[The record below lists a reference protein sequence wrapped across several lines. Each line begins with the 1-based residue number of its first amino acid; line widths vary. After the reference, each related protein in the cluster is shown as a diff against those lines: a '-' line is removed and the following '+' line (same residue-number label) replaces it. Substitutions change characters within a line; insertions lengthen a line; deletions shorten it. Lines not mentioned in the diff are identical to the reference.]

1 MITSSHVVSHKKI
14 FHLIT
19 VNGSGEVITQAQG
32 SYVNYTTAIATC
44 QKSTGW
50 LCSKPRGKVVAKTI
64 PLWSVLKGIPGN
76 INKITKFT
84 GKKFKKVEFAQLEP
98 SKAHQNYKCLCQDTK
113 QWHRY
118 KKTQKA
124 PSWFIPLAALP
135 PAHGTLPPP
144 RCPSRR
150 SAPRSWRP
158 ELGRPPSAASPE
170 HSVAHCSRH

>member
-84 GKKFKKVEFAQLEP
+84 GKKLKKVEFAQLEP

-118 KKTQKA
+118 KKPKKLLLGSYLWQLYRRLTVLFLLLA
-124 PSWFIPLAALP
+124 VRVAALHRGP
-135 PAHGTLPPP
+135 GGQ
-144 RCPSRR
+144 S
-150 SAPRSWRP
+150 
-158 ELGRPPSAASPE
+158 
-170 HSVAHCSRH
+170 